1 MLGGKLTIEGVS
13 VGLSERL
20 AVSVNKSIADVRE
33 PENRNCDFT
42 KTLKIPATPEVN
54 ALFEWA
60 YDVNIDFQSFNPNK
74 STPGSYFLNTT
85 EVIRGNI
92 QLLAIPQLYNHGF
105 YEIVI
110 RGTNA
115 DLFIMMEELYL
126 TDLSFT
132 DLNHTLDYTNF
143 SSAPTI
149 GVGYC
154 YGYIDYGMNGVRG
167 NTWSVLHF
175 KAAIWLKEYVD
186 RIFTLLGLTY
196 TSSIIT
202 STFFKSIAV
211 PCIKEGAY
219 QFTPTQINNRQFY
232 AKKTTTQAR
241 NGGFVNG
248 RSSPFPAGYQYHDF
262 TSITPIIFNDDS
274 TSPLHD
280 VGGIYNTATG
290 EYTTT
295 TVVQSGIK
303 FILNYDVRLTI
314 PSDALATAL
323 TFSGESN
330 LQICIRRNG
339 IVVSTSGINAP
350 MLLTKSGSDMVG
362 SLSTSVIYNTGLDP
376 IGTVYDCCVV
386 PQTGAESSSGG
397 FITNSSMFNGNFKDS
412 GGSSVGSVLPS
423 FPASTYTVTS
433 AYFFNLL
440 QNQNLYWGDTIDM
453 NTVVPED
460 VKMLDFFNWVVK
472 KFNLYIEQDKDNPL
486 NYIIERRDDFY
497 LTSNPL
503 DLNPLW
509 DNSEDFIVLPMGELD
524 AKSYLVRDKQD
535 ADYWNKLYQDKYKQV
550 YGQQLLNI
558 DNDFV
563 TGAKIIE
570 TGFSPSPGVA
580 FQTDIVAPRFLQIDG
595 SFPGGG
601 AYTVKPIKVN
611 PRLLYW
617 GGIKNCDLHNLIT
630 SATSGLVPVNTY
642 PSLNHVDDAQSPTVD
657 LNFSAPIEVFWKKP
671 AQVWTTNTQYNV
683 GYKKFLTEISDP
695 NSKIVQMYA
704 MLTQDQ
710 IYRFTFRR
718 LVYWK
723 GALFYVNKFENDDI
737 QSGGATMLE
746 LLKLNPA
753 AAVEIIQYDPYDP
766 PSGQGRLSFTNPEY
780 TDRGNYGNYDNANI
794 GRNLNNGAGIGLM
807 VGENVQ
813 VDRAVQRFTGLGIKD
828 QIIGLEME
836 GMVKITEGMV
846 ISDNGIELDKKARE
860 VYTADFDVVKTL
872 SYVDASGGNITA
884 TLPGIDFEG
893 TLTIVRVDNS
903 ANTVTIKGSTGFED
917 LNTNGAS
924 STAYLQPGNT
934 TNSFNS
940 NLTAWYY

>member
-1 MLGGKLTIEGVS
+1 MDFANNGFVSTPYIYNHLVNNAYMAGIIDDLTFAGKSNFIYVLSNHLTGARITNIRIIGYDASGSVITTSTINNPHSAGGNTYDKNFVLIDVGERGLDALTAPQVTGTFPVLNSNVVKYEVWDYDSNPVPLVYIKTLTRGCENIYRPMIVHYLAKNGAMQTATFNLMHDKKIKKQNLQYGKDTNFYTSVQYAYDISSRPMRQFGITTQTGLVLRTDWLSDDQVEKYEDLFSSAVIFLDGDENYPNKLIAINCDTQDYITIPKAKSKLFAWESEFSYAHQQIRQDVRGKLTIEGVS

-350 MLLTKSGSDMVG
+350 MLFTKSGSDMVG

-570 TGFSPSPGVA
+570 TGFSPSPG
-580 FQTDIVAPRFLQIDG
+580 
-595 SFPGGG
+595 
-601 AYTVKPIKVN
+601 
-611 PRLLYW
+611 LLFR
-617 GGIKNCDLHNLIT
+617 
-630 SATSGLVPVNTY
+630 
-642 PSLNHVDDAQSPTVD
+642 PT
-657 LNFSAPIEVFWKKP
+657 L
-671 AQVWTTNTQYNV
+671 
-683 GYKKFLTEISDP
+683 
-695 NSKIVQMYA
+695 
-704 MLTQDQ
+704 
-710 IYRFTFRR
+710 
-718 LVYWK
+718 
-723 GALFYVNKFENDDI
+723 
-737 QSGGATMLE
+737 
-746 LLKLNPA
+746 
-753 AAVEIIQYDPYDP
+753 
-766 PSGQGRLSFTNPEY
+766 
-780 TDRGNYGNYDNANI
+780 
-794 GRNLNNGAGIGLM
+794 
-807 VGENVQ
+807 
-813 VDRAVQRFTGLGIKD
+813 
-828 QIIGLEME
+828 
-836 GMVKITEGMV
+836 
-846 ISDNGIELDKKARE
+846 
-860 VYTADFDVVKTL
+860 
-872 SYVDASGGNITA
+872 
-884 TLPGIDFEG
+884 
-893 TLTIVRVDNS
+893 
-903 ANTVTIKGSTGFED
+903 
-917 LNTNGAS
+917 
-924 STAYLQPGNT
+924 
-934 TNSFNS
+934 
-940 NLTAWYY
+940 